1 MTDICLVL
9 PYIMCL
15 VPLFQGIANRAQ
27 LAEFLRRSD
36 RIVLGICNGKGLV
49 LSGNR
54 AGALQ

>member
-1 MTDICLVL
+1 
-9 PYIMCL
+9 MCL